1 MSEQVTNAVVEVTEV
16 VVTLDVVLGEKWMP
30 RQRELC
36 WTPNLMESKGE
47 PFSFQWDSRVHNHHE
62 LLLQRRVHR
71 TEMQAFA
78 QQVSL
83 NKVFYGLLAG

>member
-1 MSEQVTNAVVEVTEV
+1 MQSNLVETSEV
-16 VVTLDVVLGEKWMP
+16 VVSLEVILGEQWMP
-30 RQRELC
+30 RPKETC

-47 PFSFQWDSRVHNHHE
+47 PYSFQWDSRVHNHHE

-71 TEMQAFA
+71 TELQAYA

-83 NKVFYGLLAG
+83 NKAFYALLAG